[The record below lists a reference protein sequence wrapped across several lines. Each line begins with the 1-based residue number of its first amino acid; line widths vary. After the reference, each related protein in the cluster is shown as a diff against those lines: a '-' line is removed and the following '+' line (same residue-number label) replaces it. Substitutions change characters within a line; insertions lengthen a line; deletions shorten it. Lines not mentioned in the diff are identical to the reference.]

1 MTVTPGGLDGLLVI
15 EPKVFRDDRG
25 FFLEP
30 YNSERYKAAGIGA
43 DFVQDNHSFSTK
55 GVLRGL
61 HFQTSPGQAKLLR
74 CGRGKIWDVAV
85 DVRKGSSTFGKW
97 WGVELDSQTHKQLF
111 IPVGFAHG
119 FCVLSDEAEVLYKC
133 SSVYDPKTETG
144 IAWDDPEIGVAWP
157 EAHPVVSARDQGN
170 QSLAEY
176 RALIGA

>member
-1 MTVTPGGLDGLLVI
+1 MNVVPGGLEGLLVI

-30 YNSERYKAAGIGA
+30 YNAQRYKAAGVSA
-43 DFVQDNHSFSTK
+43 DFVQDNHSFSTR

-74 CGRGKIWDVAV
+74 CGRGSIWDVAV
-85 DVRKGSSTFGKW
+85 DIRPSSATFGKW
-97 WGVELDSQTHKQLF
+97 WGLELDSQSHRQLY

-133 SSVYDPKTETG
+133 SSVYDPTTESG
-144 IAWDDPEIGVAWP
+144 IAWDDPDFAVDWP
-157 EAHPVVSARDQGN
+157 LKDPIISMRDQRN
-170 QSLAEY
+170 QSFAQY
-176 RALIGA
+176 RAQIGA

>member
-1 MTVTPGGLDGLLVI
+1 MNVTPGGLEGLLVI
-15 EPKVFRDDRG
+15 EPKVFRDERG

-30 YNSERYKAAGIGA
+30 YNAERYKGAGIVP

-74 CGRGKIWDVAV
+74 CGRGSIWDVAV
-85 DVRKGSSTFGKW
+85 DIRKGSSTFGKW
-97 WGVELDSQTHKQLF
+97 WGIELDSQSHRQLF
-111 IPVGFAHG
+111 IPIGFAHG

-133 SSVYDPKTETG
+133 SSGYDLKTEAG

-157 EAHPVVSARDQGN
+157 DPQPVVSARDQGN
-170 QSLAEY
+170 QSLAQY
-176 RALIGA
+176 RASIGL

>member
-15 EPKVFRDDRG
+15 EPKVFRDERG

-30 YNSERYKAAGIGA
+30 YNAERYKAAGIVA

-55 GVLRGL
+55 DVLRGL

-74 CGRGKIWDVAV
+74 CGRGSIWDVAV
-85 DVRKGSSTFGKW
+85 DIRPRSPSFGKW
-97 WGVELDSQTHKQLF
+97 WGVELDSQSHRQLF
-111 IPVGFAHG
+111 IPIGFAHG

-157 EAHPVVSARDQGN
+157 TEQPVVSARDQGN
-170 QSLAEY
+170 QSLARY
-176 RALIGA
+176 RALIGT